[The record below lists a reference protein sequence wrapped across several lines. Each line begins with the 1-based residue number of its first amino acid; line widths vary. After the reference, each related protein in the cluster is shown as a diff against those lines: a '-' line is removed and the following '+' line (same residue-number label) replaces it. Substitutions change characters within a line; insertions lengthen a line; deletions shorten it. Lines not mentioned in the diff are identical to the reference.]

1 MATTYKPSQVQGTA
15 SVSTYAT
22 LYNVPAAT
30 QAVVSSIVV
39 CNTAASS
46 ATFRIGLDTGAAGDP
61 LLANGEF
68 LVYDAT
74 IAAND
79 TITLTLGIALDA
91 NKYIRVSS
99 SSNTVLFSAFVSEI
113 A

>member
-1 MATTYKPSQVQGTA
+1 MAIAYKPAQVQGTS

-30 QAVVSSIVV
+30 EAVVSTIVI

-46 ATFRIGLDTGAAGDP
+46 ATYRIGLDTTAGTPGAS
-61 LLANGEF
+61 EW
-68 LVYDAT
+68 LVYGAT

-79 TITLTLGIALDA
+79 TIALTLGISLDA
-91 NKYIRVSS
+91 GKYIRVSS
-99 SSNTVLFSAFVSEI
+99 SADTVAFSAFVSEI
-113 A
+113 S